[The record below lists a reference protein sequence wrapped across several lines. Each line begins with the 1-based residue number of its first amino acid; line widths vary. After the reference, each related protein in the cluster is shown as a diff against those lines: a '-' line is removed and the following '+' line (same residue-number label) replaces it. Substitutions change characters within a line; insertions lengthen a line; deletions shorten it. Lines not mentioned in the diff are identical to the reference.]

1 MSSARERRSGVTV
14 VMAPWCPAPPTVT
27 AGLPRRLLSREPAID
42 AERVVGKW
50 EYTIRDRV
58 VRVADDAMEGA
69 KLLRRAR
76 QQAQLSQVELALR
89 AAVAQPVI
97 SAYENGHREPSI
109 STLRKLVDATGQRL
123 VVDVVRGPPLG
134 LPDTPRGRLLRRRRS
149 ALHRIAD
156 RHGIS
161 NLRVFGSV
169 VRGEDG
175 PHSDIDIAADLP
187 EGISLV
193 DLASVAREMSE
204 SLGLD
209 VDLVPARL
217 LHPTVAAELEREGI
231 ML

>member
-1 MSSARERRSGVTV
+1 MPEDAATE
-14 VMAPWCPAPPTVT
+14 
-27 AGLPRRLLSREPAID
+27 AGR
-42 AERVVGKW
+42 
-50 EYTIRDRV
+50 
-58 VRVADDAMEGA
+58 
-69 KLLRRAR
+69 LLRRAR
-76 QQAQLSQVELALR
+76 RQAQLSQVELALR

-97 SAYENGHREPSI
+97 SAYENGHREPSL

-123 VVDVVRGPPLG
+123 VVDVVQARPLG

-156 RHGIS
+156 HHGIS

-193 DLASVAREMSE
+193 DLARAAREMSE
-204 SLGLD
+204 SLGLV
-209 VDLVPARL
+209 VDLVPARAL
-217 LHPTVAAELEREGI
+217 RPAVAEELEQEGV